1 MKSSDWIK
9 TKVKLPD
16 LNVMNNVEKE
26 SDEVLLCLCG
36 KEIIVGKLKETI
48 IGKLIV
54 SNNNT
59 QRYWESSMGRYSYPL
74 NYVTHWQPIVM
85 PKKEDI

>member
-36 KEIIVGKLKETI
+36 KEVVV
-48 IGKLIV
+48 GKLIV
-54 SNNNT
+54 SNLVSNHNT
-59 QRYWESSMGRYSYPL
+59 QMYWKSSMGKYSYPF
-74 NYVTHWQPIVM
+74 NYVTHWQHIVM

>member
-16 LNVMNNVEKE
+16 LKVINNVEKE
-26 SDEVLLCLCG
+26 SDEVLLCICG
-36 KEIIVGKLKETI
+36 KEVI

-54 SNNNT
+54 YKNME
-59 QRYWESSMGRYSYPL
+59 RYWKSSMGEYSYL
-74 NYVTHWQPIVM
+74 FNYVTHWQPIVY

>member
-16 LNVMNNVEKE
+16 LKVMNNFEKE

-36 KEIIVGKLKETI
+36 KEIIIGKLKETNV
-48 IGKLIV
+48 GKLIV
-54 SNNNT
+54 SNHNT
-59 QRYWESSMGRYSYPL
+59 QMYWKSSIGEYSYPF
-74 NYVTHWQPIVM
+74 NYVTHWQPIVI